1 MSQPM
6 SIMNG
11 AGGIP
16 YTGMLSFARIAHAMM
31 PDTSRPLPVPAIAI
45 SEAQED
51 LYTPYTPECDGYLS
65 VVGLSGQ
72 TEGVIS
78 LSKSRSI
85 HNNEALQFAR
95 CNPTIRQG
103 LFLPLCAGVTYHIR
117 THNIKSISAQFF
129 PLMAYDMDGR
139 WGACA

>member
-45 SEAQED
+45 SETKED

-78 LSKSRSI
+78 LSKSRSVASPEVLRI
-85 HNNEALQFAR
+85 MHCASSYR
-95 CNPTIRQG
+95 RS

-117 THNIKSISAQFF
+117 TYNIASISAQFF
-129 PLMAYDMDGR
+129 PLMAYAMDGR